1 MNNWLWRRLPSAN
14 DWERVRRGLRR
25 RKNKKDSE
33 VFGGRNPAC
42 ERENLL
48 VISQNTLREKGS
60 KIQMS
65 KADEGSPTAASP
77 VTRPVSWG
85 GGTTTALLLA
95 RRRKFPDE

>member
-1 MNNWLWRRLPSAN
+1 MEFALLLHCAACFVEHRVAVAARRA
-14 DWERVRRGLRR
+14 G
-25 RKNKKDSE
+25 
-33 VFGGRNPAC
+33 

-48 VISQNTLREKGS
+48 VISQNTLREKGY
-60 KIQMS
+60 KIQMN
-65 KADEGSPTAASP
+65 KADEGSPTATSP